1 MIDLILYSINDGDNV
16 INKNLVNG
24 VTIPIHLKQGFDI
37 VNPDIVLNGDYRG
50 FNYAHIPSLNRFY
63 FINNVE
69 QLNLRLVKLNMTCD
83 VLETYKADI
92 LNCSGTIKRD
102 IQAGDYGEVNADST
116 VNIITTHKADVKLT
130 LENNIVL
137 TTLEVRKNG

>member
-1 MIDLILYSINDGDNV
+1 MELILYRTLDNANV
-16 INKNLVNG
+16 INKVLTDPVTVNI
-24 VTIPIHLKQGFDI
+24 TLKND
-37 VNPDIVLNGDYRG
+37 VNIINPEIVLSGDFRG
-50 FNYAHIPSLNRFY
+50 YNYAHIPELNRFY
-63 FINNVE
+63 FIESFE
-69 QLNLRLVKLNMTCD
+69 QINLRFGKLFMSCD

-102 IQAGDYGEVNADST
+102 IKAGDYGAVTADST

-137 TTLEVRKNG
+137 TTLEVRKDG

>member
-1 MIDLILYSINDGDNV
+1 MELILYRTLDNANV
-16 INKNLVNG
+16 INKVLTDPVTVNI
-24 VTIPIHLKQGFDI
+24 TLKND
-37 VNPDIVLNGDYRG
+37 VNIINPEIVLSGDFRG
-50 FNYAHIPSLNRFY
+50 YNYAHIPELNRFY
-63 FINNVE
+63 FIESFE
-69 QLNLRLVKLNMTCD
+69 QINLRFGKLFMSCD

-92 LNCSGTIKRD
+92 LKCSGTIKRD
-102 IQAGDYGEVNADST
+102 IKAGDYGAVNADST

>member
-1 MIDLILYSINDGDNV
+1 MELILYRTLDNANV
-16 INKNLVNG
+16 INKVLTDPVTVNI
-24 VTIPIHLKQGFDI
+24 TLKND
-37 VNPDIVLNGDYRG
+37 VNIINPEIVLSGDFRG
-50 FNYAHIPSLNRFY
+50 YNYAHIPELNRFY
-63 FINNVE
+63 FIESFE
-69 QLNLRLVKLNMTCD
+69 QINLRFGKLFMSCD

-102 IQAGDYGEVNADST
+102 IKAGDYGAVSADST

-137 TTLEVRKNG
+137 TTLEVRKDG

>member
-1 MIDLILYSINDGDNV
+1 MELILYRTLDNANV
-16 INKNLVNG
+16 INKVLTDPITVNI
-24 VTIPIHLKQGFDI
+24 TLKND
-37 VNPDIVLNGDYRG
+37 VNIINPEIVLSGDFRG
-50 FNYAHIPSLNRFY
+50 YNYAHIPELNRFY
-63 FINNVE
+63 FIESFE
-69 QLNLRLVKLNMTCD
+69 QINLRFGKLFMSCD

-137 TTLEVRKNG
+137 TTLEVRKDG

>member
-1 MIDLILYSINDGDNV
+1 MELILYRTLDNANV
-16 INKNLVNG
+16 INKVLTDPITVNI
-24 VTIPIHLKQGFDI
+24 TLKND
-37 VNPDIVLNGDYRG
+37 VNIINPEIVLSGDFRG
-50 FNYAHIPSLNRFY
+50 YNYAHIPELNRFY
-63 FINNVE
+63 FIESFE
-69 QLNLRLVKLNMTCD
+69 QINLRFGKLFMSCD

-102 IQAGDYGEVNADST
+102 IKAGDYGAVTADST

-137 TTLEVRKNG
+137 TTLEVRKDG

>member
-1 MIDLILYSINDGDNV
+1 MELILYRTLDNANV
-16 INKNLVNG
+16 INKVLTDPVTVNI
-24 VTIPIHLKQGFDI
+24 TLKND
-37 VNPDIVLNGDYRG
+37 VNIINPEIVLSGDFRG
-50 FNYAHIPSLNRFY
+50 YNYAHIPELNRFY
-63 FINNVE
+63 FIESFE
-69 QLNLRLVKLNMTCD
+69 QINLRFGKLFMSCD

-137 TTLEVRKNG
+137 TTLEVRKDG

>member
-24 VTIPIHLKQGFDI
+24 FNVPIHLKQGFDI
-37 VNPDIVLNGDYRG
+37 INPDIVLNGDYRG
-50 FNYAHIPSLNRFY
+50 YNYAHIPSLNRFY

-83 VLETYKADI
+83 VLETYKVDI
-92 LNCSGTIKRD
+92 LNSNARFKRNIKT
-102 IQAGDYGEVNADST
+102 GDFANVM
-116 VNIITTHKADVKLT
+116 
-130 LENNIVL
+130 LETSNL
-137 TTLEVRKNG
+137 TTLDKFQSNKTLTDEKSIILSAVGVL

>member
-1 MIDLILYSINDGDNV
+1 MELILYRTLDNANV
-16 INKNLVNG
+16 INKVLTDPVTVNI
-24 VTIPIHLKQGFDI
+24 TLKND
-37 VNPDIVLNGDYRG
+37 VNIINPEIVLSGDFRG
-50 FNYAHIPSLNRFY
+50 YNYAHIPELNRFY
-63 FINNVE
+63 FIESFE
-69 QLNLRLVKLNMTCD
+69 QINLRFGKLFMSCD

-102 IQAGDYGEVNADST
+102 IKAGDYGAVNADST
-116 VNIITTHKADVKLT
+116 VNIITTHKADVKLI

>member
-1 MIDLILYSINDGDNV
+1 MELILYRTLDNANV
-16 INKNLVNG
+16 INKVLTDPVTVNINLKNDVN
-24 VTIPIHLKQGFDI
+24 II
-37 VNPDIVLNGDYRG
+37 NPEIVLSGDFRG
-50 FNYAHIPSLNRFY
+50 YNYAHIPELNRFY
-63 FINNVE
+63 FIESFE
-69 QLNLRLVKLNMTCD
+69 QINLRFGKLFMSCD

-102 IQAGDYGEVNADST
+102 IKAGDYGAVNADST

>member
-1 MIDLILYSINDGDNV
+1 MELILYRTLDNANV
-16 INKNLVNG
+16 INKVLTDPITVNI
-24 VTIPIHLKQGFDI
+24 TLKND
-37 VNPDIVLNGDYRG
+37 VNIINPEIVLSGDFRG
-50 FNYAHIPSLNRFY
+50 YNYAHIPELNRFY
-63 FINNVE
+63 FIESFE
-69 QLNLRLVKLNMTCD
+69 QINLRFGKLFMSCD

-102 IQAGDYGEVNADST
+102 IQAGDYGAVTADST

-137 TTLEVRKNG
+137 TTLEVRKDG

>member
-1 MIDLILYSINDGDNV
+1 MQLNLYKTLDSENV
-16 INKNLVNG
+16 INKTLTDLMKIDINLKASVN
-24 VTIPIHLKQGFDI
+24 I
-37 VNPDIVLNGDYRG
+37 VNPEIVLNGDFRG

-63 FINNVE
+63 FINNIE

-102 IQAGDYGEVNADST
+102 IKAGDYGAVSADST
-116 VNIITTHKADVKLT
+116 VNIITTHKADVKLI

>member
-1 MIDLILYSINDGDNV
+1 MILVLYKTDDSPNV
-16 INKNLVNG
+16 INKTLSDSLELDINLKKDTDIINPELV
-24 VTIPIHLKQGFDI
+24 LK
-37 VNPDIVLNGDYRG
+37 GDFRG
-50 FNYAHIPSLNRFY
+50 FNYAHIPELNRYY
-63 FINNVE
+63 FINSME
-69 QLNLRLVKLNMTCD
+69 QLNFILTKLYLECD

-102 IQAGDYGEVNADST
+102 IKAGDYGAVSADST

-137 TTLEVRKNG
+137 TTLEVRKDG

>member
-1 MIDLILYSINDGDNV
+1 MELILYRTLDNANV
-16 INKNLVNG
+16 INKVLTDPVTVNI
-24 VTIPIHLKQGFDI
+24 TLKND
-37 VNPDIVLNGDYRG
+37 VNIINPEIVLSGDFRG
-50 FNYAHIPSLNRFY
+50 YNYAHIPELNRFY
-63 FINNVE
+63 FIESFE
-69 QLNLRLVKLNMTCD
+69 QINLRFGKLFMSCD

-102 IQAGDYGEVNADST
+102 IKAGDYGEVNADST

>member
-1 MIDLILYSINDGDNV
+1 MELILYRTLDNANV
-16 INKNLVNG
+16 INKVLTDPVTVNI
-24 VTIPIHLKQGFDI
+24 TLKND
-37 VNPDIVLNGDYRG
+37 VNIINPEIVLSGDFRG
-50 FNYAHIPSLNRFY
+50 YNYAHIPELNRFY
-63 FINNVE
+63 FIESFE
-69 QLNLRLVKLNMTCD
+69 QINLRFGKLFMSCD

-102 IQAGDYGEVNADST
+102 IKAGDYGDVNADST

>member
-24 VTIPIHLKQGFDI
+24 VTIPIHLKQGLDI
-37 VNPDIVLNGDYRG
+37 INPDIVLNGDYRG

-63 FINNVE
+63 FINNIE

-83 VLETYKADI
+83 VLETYKTDI
-92 LNCSGTIKRD
+92 LNSKARFKRNIKTGDFENVDIDSSIKKTITLV
-102 IQAGDYGEVNADST
+102 YS
-116 VNIITTHKADVKLT
+116 DVKISYDDKIIMAT
-130 LENNIVL
+130 IGE
-137 TTLEVRKNG
+137 